1 LGFFTYFA
9 PSLNT
14 NRLDKHNM
22 AKRYAMIPVIL
33 VTSLFFLW
41 GFAHNLNPI
50 LIPHLKKACQLSDFQ
65 SAFVDSAF
73 FIAYFAVALPA
84 GYFMKR
90 FGYKPGIVV
99 GLLLFATGAFLFF
112 PAADTRAYG
121 FFLVALFVIA
131 SGLTFL
137 ETAANP
143 YISVLGNPD
152 TATQRLNFAQ
162 SFNGL
167 AATLAPFI
175 GGRYILSGKTLALE
189 EQAAMSAGDLN
200 AYLQAEADAVKL
212 PYLVIG
218 AVVLLVALLVIRTP
232 LPEINEEAHEKDNS
246 HVPGRSL
253 WSNRNFV
260 FGVIALFF
268 YVGAQV
274 GVVSFFIRFSD
285 QVAGVQEK
293 AAANLLSI
301 ALLGFMLGR
310 FVGTFLMRYVTPAKL
325 LALFSLLNV
334 VFTILSVWV
343 DGLFAVYAMVGVT
356 FLMSIM
362 FPTIFS
368 LSISGLGK
376 YTKQG
381 SSILIMSIVGG
392 AIIPL
397 IMGRLSDAF
406 TMQAAY
412 LVPAACFA
420 IVLLFALRNINSKA
434 VQVTAAH

>member
-1 LGFFTYFA
+1 MT
-9 PSLNT
+9 
-14 NRLDKHNM
+14 
-22 AKRYAMIPVIL
+22 KRQMMLPVIL

-65 SAFVDSAF
+65 SAFIDSAF

-90 FGYKPGIVV
+90 FGYKQGIVF
-99 GLLLFATGAFLFF
+99 GLLLFAVGAFLFF
-112 PAADTRAYG
+112 PAANTRDYG

-143 YISVLGNPD
+143 YISVLGTPE
-152 TATQRLNFAQ
+152 TATQRLNLAQ

-175 GGRYILSGKTLALE
+175 GGHYILSGKTLTVE
-189 EQAAMSAGDLN
+189 EQVTMSTQELSH
-200 AYLQAEADAVKL
+200 YLQAEADAVKL
-212 PYLVIG
+212 PYIVIG
-218 AVVLLVALLVIRTP
+218 IVVLLVALVVGRTP
-232 LPEINEEAHEKDNS
+232 LPEINEEMQQNEHHTSGKA
-246 HVPGRSL
+246 L
-253 WSNRNFV
+253 WSNGNFV
-260 FGVIALFF
+260 FGVVALFL

-274 GVVSFFIRFSD
+274 GVVSFFIRFSE

-310 FVGTFLMRYVTPAKL
+310 FVGTFLMRFITPAKL
-325 LALFSLLNV
+325 LAIFALLNV
-334 VFTILSVWV
+334 VFTLLSAWV
-343 DGLFAVYAMVGVT
+343 DGMLAVYAMVAVT

-368 LSISGLGK
+368 LAISGLGK
-376 YTKQG
+376 NTKQG

-397 IMGRLSDAF
+397 IMGRLSDWF
-406 TMQAAY
+406 SMQTAY
-412 LVPAACFA
+412 VVPAVCFA
-420 IVLLFALRNINSKA
+420 IVLLFALRNVNNK
-434 VQVTAAH
+434 VTQVAAAH

>member
-1 LGFFTYFA
+1 MT
-9 PSLNT
+9 
-14 NRLDKHNM
+14 
-22 AKRYAMIPVIL
+22 KRQTMIPVIL

-65 SAFVDSAF
+65 SAFIDSAF
-73 FIAYFAVALPA
+73 FIAYFVVALPA

-90 FGYKPGIVV
+90 FGYKQGIVL
-99 GLLLFATGAFLFF
+99 GLLLFAAGAFLFF
-112 PAADTRAYG
+112 PAANIREYW
-121 FFLVALFVIA
+121 FFLLALFVIA

-152 TATQRLNFAQ
+152 TAAQRLNLAQ

-175 GGRYILSGKTLALE
+175 GGHYILSGKTLTMD
-189 EQAAMSAGDLN
+189 EQATMSATDLTT
-200 AYLQAEADAVKL
+200 YLQSEADAVKL
-212 PYLVIG
+212 PYIVIG
-218 AVVLLVALLVIRTP
+218 IIVLLVALLVSRTS
-232 LPEINEEAHEKDNS
+232 LPEINEETHSEKGQ
-246 HVPGRSL
+246 PAARSL
-253 WSNRNFV
+253 WSNPNFL
-260 FGVIALFF
+260 FGVVALFL

-293 AAANLLSI
+293 AAANLLSV

-310 FVGTFLMRYVTPAKL
+310 FVGTFLMRFVTPAKL
-325 LALFSLLNV
+325 LAIFALLSV
-334 VFTILSVWV
+334 VFTLISAGI
-343 DGLFAVYAMVGVT
+343 DGMFAVYAMVGVT

-368 LSISGLGK
+368 LAIGGLGK
-376 YTKQG
+376 NTKQG

-392 AIIPL
+392 AIVPL
-397 IMGRLSDAF
+397 IMGRLSDWF
-406 TMQAAY
+406 SMQTAY
-412 LVPAACFA
+412 VVPAVCFVV
-420 IVLLFALRNINSKA
+420 VLLFALRNINSKIA
-434 VQVTAAH
+434 QIAATH